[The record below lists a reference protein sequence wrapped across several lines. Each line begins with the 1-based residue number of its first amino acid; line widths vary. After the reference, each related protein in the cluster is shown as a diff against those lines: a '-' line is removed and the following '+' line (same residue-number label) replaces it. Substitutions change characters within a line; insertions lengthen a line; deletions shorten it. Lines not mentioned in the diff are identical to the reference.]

1 MDIRSL
7 FAPRRHTARS
17 GGFSSLPREHTQGF
31 KDNAALN
38 AQIQRDIDRE
48 TIYIDGPD
56 SPQMRE
62 YLNKPVIWHVVTR
75 EELDKLNGR

>member
-31 KDNAALN
+31 KDNSALN
-38 AQIQRDIDRE
+38 AQIQRNIDRE
-48 TIYIDGPD
+48 TIYIEGPD
-56 SPQMRE
+56 SQEMRE

-75 EELDKLNGR
+75 EELEELNGR

>member
-38 AQIQRDIDRE
+38 AQIHRNIDRE
-48 TIYIDGPD
+48 TIYIEGLV
-56 SPQMRE
+56 SPELQA
-62 YLNKPVIWHVVTR
+62 YLDAPVVWRVVAR
-75 EELDKLNGR
+75 AELDELNGR

>member
-1 MDIRSL
+1 M
-7 FAPRRHTARS
+7 FAPRRRTARS

-48 TIYIDGPD
+48 TIYIEGPD
-56 SPQMRE
+56 STQMRE

-75 EELDKLNGR
+75 EELDELNGR